1 MEMEKAE
8 TGVTKRPR
16 GGENML
22 SLKSGGEG
30 GEGGSRTELFETREQ
45 RNERRKRLCFGKWK
59 LQLPDHW
66 EPAPTGP
73 VLMHKIG
80 LHPS

>member
-22 SLKSGGEG
+22 SLKSGGG
-30 GEGGSRTELFETREQ
+30 GGGGGGKEEAGQSCLRLENREMKGG
-45 RNERRKRLCFGKWK
+45 RGFASASGNFSCLTIGN
-59 LQLPDHW
+59 QLR
-66 EPAPTGP
+66 P
-73 VLMHKIG
+73 VL
-80 LHPS
+80 S

>member
-22 SLKSGGEG
+22 SLKSGGG
-30 GEGGSRTELFETREQ
+30 GGG
-45 RNERRKRLCFGKWK
+45 RRK
-59 LQLPDHW
+59 PDR
-66 EPAPTGP
+66 A
-73 VLMHKIG
+73 V
-80 LHPS
+80 